1 MNTSLPTLQ
10 RNLILIV
17 AVCLALAQINQ
28 PYPDVALLQHSPTLL
43 LLIAAP
49 WLLRRWPMGDG
60 AVMMIALV
68 LLLHTLGGR
77 YTYSN
82 VPYDDWARAVTG
94 GSISGA
100 LGWTRN
106 HYDRLVHMSFGALMV
121 LPIADFL
128 VRHRTHSWRFALG
141 QGVLWVL
148 ALSCVYEVLE
158 WLLTLAAAGA
168 TADDYNGQQGDV
180 WDAQKDMALAGVGAI
195 VAAILLLTRG
205 HGKGEGA

>member
-1 MNTSLPTLQ
+1 MNIFLPTLQ
-10 RNLILIV
+10 RNLIIAL
-17 AVCLALAQINQ
+17 AALLALAQINQ
-28 PYPDVALLQHSPTLL
+28 PYPDVAVLQHSPTLL

-60 AVMMIALV
+60 AVMTIALFLV
-68 LLLHTLGGR
+68 LHTLGGR

-82 VPYDDWARAVTG
+82 VPYDDWARALTG
-94 GSISGA
+94 ASISGA

-106 HYDRLVHMSFGALMV
+106 HYDRLVHLAFGALMV

-128 VRHRTHSWRFALG
+128 VRHRAHSWRFALG

-158 WLLTLAAAGA
+158 WLLTLIAAGPM
-168 TADDYNGQQGDV
+168 ADDYNGQQGDV
-180 WDAQKDMALAGVGAI
+180 WDAQKDMALAGAGAI
-195 VAAILLLTRG
+195 VAAMILLKRR
-205 HGKGEGA
+205 HERAH